1 MKGSLKNILITG
13 GAGFIGSNFLKIVT
27 EKYPNVNFINLDLLT
42 YAGKLENLKS
52 IEKNKNYHFVRG
64 DICDFDLVTS
74 IFNKFNI
81 DGVINFAAES
91 HVDNSI
97 KDPSNFIRTNIN
109 GVYNLLI
116 IAYNFWMISPFK
128 SKASFENSRFL
139 QISTDEVYGSAK
151 NISFDEKSRY
161 NPSSPYS
168 SSKASADLI
177 VKSFHKT
184 FGLNTLITLSSNNF
198 GMNQHEE
205 KFMPVVIN
213 CIIEGR
219 PIPVYG
225 DGSNI
230 RDWIYVDDN
239 CDAIDLVFNFGSF
252 GDSYNI
258 GGGNEYTNLEII
270 HKIYNS
276 LSKYYNSKI
285 NELMINHV
293 IDRHGHDKRYSI
305 STDKIKSDLGW
316 NSNKLDFDGKIDKFC
331 RNFLKNL

>member
-139 QISTDEVYGSAK
+139 QIST
-151 NISFDEKSRY
+151 
-161 NPSSPYS
+161 
-168 SSKASADLI
+168 
-177 VKSFHKT
+177 
-184 FGLNTLITLSSNNF
+184 
-198 GMNQHEE
+198 
-205 KFMPVVIN
+205 
-213 CIIEGR
+213 
-219 PIPVYG
+219 
-225 DGSNI
+225 
-230 RDWIYVDDN
+230 
-239 CDAIDLVFNFGSF
+239 
-252 GDSYNI
+252 
-258 GGGNEYTNLEII
+258 
-270 HKIYNS
+270 
-276 LSKYYNSKI
+276 
-285 NELMINHV
+285 
-293 IDRHGHDKRYSI
+293 
-305 STDKIKSDLGW
+305 
-316 NSNKLDFDGKIDKFC
+316 
-331 RNFLKNL
+331 